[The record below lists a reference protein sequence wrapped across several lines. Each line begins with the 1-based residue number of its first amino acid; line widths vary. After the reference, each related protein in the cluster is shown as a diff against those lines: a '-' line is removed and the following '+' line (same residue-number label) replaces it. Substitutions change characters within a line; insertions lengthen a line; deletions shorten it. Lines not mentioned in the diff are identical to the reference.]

1 MGQRIEVR
9 ATPLGRVAIFDLD
22 RSLTGQDG
30 HSYSSPPHGHSP
42 PEMLARRLFAE
53 DGDIENVYILSN
65 TVSAKRT
72 REWDEESLA
81 AAADIIND
89 LFLHYHEEAPHEGVE
104 RLRSLHYNATI
115 SWIRA
120 HHPDLWVLR
129 VKPDEPL
136 PDFEP
141 GQYTTLGLGY
151 WEERVDDVS
160 EDFEADPGLRE
171 KMARRSYSI
180 SSSIID
186 DAGNLLP
193 PHPEEAEFYV
203 VLVRPGEREIPS
215 LTPRLFAKREG
226 ERIYMSRKFTGR
238 YTLQGVEPTNNVV
251 LLATG
256 TGEAPHNAMV
266 AELLRR
272 GHQGRILSAV
282 TVRYRKDLAYLE
294 QQEIVQARY
303 PNYTYLPLTTRE
315 PENLEN
321 KVYIQD
327 LILSGDLEKVLG
339 ASLDPANTQVFLC
352 GNPAMIGLPRWDD
365 DGVPHFPERLGV
377 CQILHERGFTIDHRR
392 VRGNVHYEEYWKER

>member
-1 MGQRIEVR
+1 
-9 ATPLGRVAIFDLD
+9 
-22 RSLTGQDG
+22 
-30 HSYSSPPHGHSP
+30 
-42 PEMLARRLFAE
+42 
-53 DGDIENVYILSN
+53 
-65 TVSAKRT
+65 
-72 REWDEESLA
+72 
-81 AAADIIND
+81 
-89 LFLHYHEEAPHEGVE
+89 
-104 RLRSLHYNATI
+104 
-115 SWIRA
+115 
-120 HHPDLWVLR
+120 
-129 VKPDEPL
+129 
-136 PDFEP
+136 
-141 GQYTTLGLGY
+141 
-151 WEERVDDVS
+151 
-160 EDFEADPGLRE
+160 
-171 KMARRSYSI
+171 
-180 SSSIID
+180 
-186 DAGNLLP
+186 
-193 PHPEEAEFYV
+193 
-203 VLVRPGEREIPS
+203 
-215 LTPRLFAKREG
+215 
-226 ERIYMSRKFTGR
+226 R
-238 YTLQGVEPTNNVV
+238 YTLQGVEPTDNVV
-251 LLATG
+251 LLATC